1 MLLLHGAHPD
11 WSAKVEQVSVCGQSG
26 SELPQ
31 QPGHM
36 TPRTSFRKHILLN
49 LSHNIYYKL
58 YLKSSWQCNLCDEC
72 LPFLWYNEYL
82 MPPGSLCE
90 VTSEITLKGR
100 SKIVVCY
107 QIVLS
112 KRSWSRHILFS
123 GVTSW
128 KNKRLEEPSFH
139 IFFFFFISRLIYSC
153 FERCTYS
160 FCPETYGGIICNS
173 FLSLSN
179 FLQTAGREGLIGIQT
194 LYLYKYH
201 FLLHARWTN
210 ALLRLRPQEE

>member
-112 KRSWSRHILFS
+112 KRAWSRHIFFS

-139 IFFFFFISRLIYSC
+139 IFFFFYQQTYLFTLWKMYLFILSRDIWGNYLQ
-153 FERCTYS
+153 F
-160 FCPETYGGIICNS
+160 FFIIVKFSPNS
-173 FLSLSN
+173 W
-179 FLQTAGREGLIGIQT
+179 EGLIGIQT

>member
-31 QPGHM
+31 QPGRM

-112 KRSWSRHILFS
+112 KRAWSRHILFS

-139 IFFFFFISRLIYSC
+139 IFFFFFLSADLFIHALKDVLIHFVPRHMGELSAILFYHCQIFSKQPGGPHWYTDTVFVQISLFTAC
-153 FERCTYS
+153 
-160 FCPETYGGIICNS
+160 
-173 FLSLSN
+173 SLN
-179 FLQTAGREGLIGIQT
+179 
-194 LYLYKYH
+194 
-201 FLLHARWTN
+201 
-210 ALLRLRPQEE
+210 